1 MGTRGSGAFFSMA
14 NLLSLS
20 RIPLGALFALIWS
33 TPRVARGASLTILA
47 LAALSDVLDGMFARR
62 AARRDPGAERSARPS
77 FHPTVHPT
85 VPAVPRAPGPTAPS
99 GIGAWLDPICDK
111 IFVATVLG
119 AIWARLHPSWL
130 ILALI
135 LGREV
140 AQAPLALVYVLVP
153 AIRHRLRYDFRA
165 SPLGKAATV
174 SQFAALTGL
183 VLGMAATRG
192 LAWVSFGLGMV
203 ALGDYLLRAFRM
215 GRVASR
221 RQKVVRE
228 TRSTPP

>member
-1 MGTRGSGAFFSMA
+1 MGTRGSGAFFSVA

-20 RIPLGALFALIWS
+20 RIPLGALFALIWT
-33 TPRVARGASLTILA
+33 TPRVARGASLTVLA
-47 LAALSDVLDGMFARR
+47 LAALSDVLDGTFARR

-77 FHPTVHPT
+77 SHPT
-85 VPAVPRAPGPTAPS
+85 VPAVPRASGSTAPS